1 MAKPFQ
7 SVIYRLLAS
16 GAKLLFRPAG
26 RVTFVSRDKSNQ
38 KRLPRH
44 PALRFAP
51 GSFAPSPF
59 QGHAAKGH
67 PWPIAALA
75 ASMPLNPFHGD
86 STHPPE
92 GAVGVAC
99 RFVQKKQIKPKS
111 SRTTRSPFPSVGRV
125 EVLRSSVGWKTA
137 KPFPRVTS
145 RLLATRL
152 VGGAEE
158 SLAGGAKARK
168 KPSPFSDI
176 YRIYVRNRTISCHR
190 CVRYLNIKFLIFN
203 LQGKLSKMLSVGL
216 KVS

>member
-1 MAKPFQ
+1 VTVGVWAGDGVETAKPFQ

-59 QGHAAKGH
+59 QGYAAKGH

-99 RFVQKKQIKPKS
+99 RSVQKK
-111 SRTTRSPFPSVGRV
+111 
-125 EVLRSSVGWKTA
+125 
-137 KPFPRVTS
+137 
-145 RLLATRL
+145 
-152 VGGAEE
+152 
-158 SLAGGAKARK
+158 
-168 KPSPFSDI
+168 
-176 YRIYVRNRTISCHR
+176 
-190 CVRYLNIKFLIFN
+190 
-203 LQGKLSKMLSVGL
+203 
-216 KVS
+216 

>member
-1 MAKPFQ
+1 MTVGVWADDGVEMAKPFQ
-7 SVIYRLLAS
+7 PVIYRLLAS

-59 QGHAAKGH
+59 QRHAAKGH

-86 STHPPE
+86 SAHPPE

-99 RFVQKKQIKPKS
+99 RSVQKNK
-111 SRTTRSPFPSVGRV
+111 
-125 EVLRSSVGWKTA
+125 
-137 KPFPRVTS
+137 
-145 RLLATRL
+145 
-152 VGGAEE
+152 
-158 SLAGGAKARK
+158 
-168 KPSPFSDI
+168 
-176 YRIYVRNRTISCHR
+176 
-190 CVRYLNIKFLIFN
+190 
-203 LQGKLSKMLSVGL
+203 
-216 KVS
+216 